1 MRYILIAS
9 IQLLREVKLKETY
22 LEKKLK
28 DVEES
33 LMSQVRTE
41 IKQHLFQREL
51 MCINCVQI
59 LALQQRVVDQQSDYQ
74 EQIKSLKAEHEQAL
88 ETEGKKYQRRLLS
101 LQERLNAKDKEYA
114 ELLEKTNTD
123 EEKDKL
129 IESLRLK
136 IADMERAAEQNVQP
150 IKEEE
155 VCSIR

>member
-1 MRYILIAS
+1 M
-9 IQLLREVKLKETY
+9 
-22 LEKKLK
+22 
-28 DVEES
+28 
-33 LMSQVRTE
+33 
-41 IKQHLFQREL
+41 
-51 MCINCVQI
+51 
-59 LALQQRVVDQQSDYQ
+59 
-74 EQIKSLKAEHEQAL
+74 
-88 ETEGKKYQRRLLS
+88 ETESKKYQRRLLS
-101 LQERLNAKDKEYA
+101 LQERLNAKDKEYS